1 MSEKHSEDFLRLAKA
16 AKERIKQVKP
26 AEAATLVGAGALLLD
41 VREQDEFA
49 KGHLEKAAH
58 LSRGLLEMKVHE
70 IAREKSQVIICYC
83 SGGNRGALAANT
95 LQQMGYVQAFSIEG
109 GLDACRA
116 AGQSIAP
123 PS

>member
-1 MSEKHSEDFLRLAKA
+1 MSEKHSEDFLRLANT

-26 AEAATLVGAGALLLD
+26 AEAATLVGSGALLLD

-49 KGHLEKAAH
+49 QGHLANASH
-58 LSRGLLEMKVHE
+58 LSRGSLEMKIHE
-70 IAREKSQVIICYC
+70 IAQEKSQPIICYC

-95 LQQMGYVQAFSIEG
+95 LQQMGYTQVFSIEG

-116 AGQSIAP
+116 AGQPVSP
-123 PS
+123 PP